1 MPRAHNGRTDVLTEN
16 YSPRSGI
23 LKLSNA
29 HARIRR
35 SRSAGW
41 GRGAYGTRG
50 IGDAPVQQAPKPT
63 WLVIPAPDG
72 FGNVATVCN
81 PAQKGTRL
89 YIVTHGKADVQPL
102 VQADEACR

>member
-1 MPRAHNGRTDVLTEN
+1 MTRMTFLATLALPVAAAVAITAAGC
-16 YSPRSGI
+16 SGY
-23 LKLSNA
+23 ND
-29 HARIRR
+29 
-35 SRSAGW
+35 
-41 GRGAYGTRG
+41 TRG

-89 YIVTHGKADVQPL
+89 YIVTHDKADVQPL